1 MSPSLGVTET
11 SAKLDADIEME
22 RDSQSMDR
30 VLYSLKWSLNTSD
43 IEAAINQFSYLVLH
57 QFTKRWS
64 LIWSITQEEGNKTV
78 AGRADDDQ
86 DILCARNDLKA
97 VSNYHERLKLFFLS
111 FIEGDERCCRLDGIQ
126 PFSLLKFDTL
136 NMYHVKVCYFN
147 FLNPSLILKD
157 KKRNNCLYNNI

>member
-22 RDSQSMDR
+22 RDSQSVDR

-43 IEAAINQFSYLVLH
+43 IEAAINQFSYLVLY

-64 LIWSITQEEGNKTV
+64 LIWSIIEEEGNKTD

-97 VSNYHERLKLFFLS
+97 ISNYHERLKLFFPLPY
-111 FIEGDERCCRLDGIQ
+111 IEGDERSFRLDGIQ
-126 PFSLLKFDTL
+126 PFSVLKFDAL
-136 NMYHVKVCYFN
+136 KMYSVSFFSMLKFQLKMQRQMSNYF
-147 FLNPSLILKD
+147 
-157 KKRNNCLYNNI
+157 

>member
-64 LIWSITQEEGNKTV
+64 LIWSITEEEANKQMLALQMMIKTYSV
-78 AGRADDDQ
+78 LG
-86 DILCARNDLKA
+86 NDLRA
-97 VSNYHERLKLFFLS
+97 ISNYHERLKYFF
-111 FIEGDERCCRLDGIQ
+111 
-126 PFSLLKFDTL
+126 PF
-136 NMYHVKVCYFN
+136 
-147 FLNPSLILKD
+147 LILKGLRD
-157 KKRNNCLYNNI
+157 ALGQTQYTVQSILCTNMLCYNTNVYSFS